1 MKCRIVLLERLYA
14 ALLVKKCIQNNEEE
28 MEMKEMFKIDTAGEN
43 IVYTDTDLNV
53 EFCVPANDCSG
64 MKYTQEI
71 SPLNEKEDIKKAFLS
86 PVSGKRL
93 SEIAKERKSKTA
105 AVLISDA
112 TRGIPNAVLAAHVI
126 RELEEGGLKLKDI
139 TFFVAIGVHRPATEA
154 EMKTALGD
162 FYGKV
167 KIENHTPF
175 EKNNLIFLGKT
186 STGTPVSVNK
196 RAYECDLHIQIGKV
210 EPHEFAGFSGGRK
223 SVLPGIS
230 SEETIHYNHRPEM
243 IMDERATIGNLE
255 DNPVNIDMIET
266 AEWFRIDYGVNC
278 ILNNEMK
285 LAAVFT
291 GGMLE
296 SHSAAVN
303 YVKKYLGVTVPKADI
318 IVTTPGQPLDIDFY
332 QALKAVIGLT
342 GVLDNQVVL
351 LYCGCK
357 EGINSP
363 DMLRAFSSS
372 DNLDEVIKYTIDN
385 YEIQMDHV
393 LLTSKI
399 LKKNVKIVL
408 CCPNVDDENAKICL
422 CFQKKIQIKQ
432 CSLHIN

>member
-1 MKCRIVLLERLYA
+1 
-14 ALLVKKCIQNNEEE
+14 
-28 MEMKEMFKIDTAGEN
+28 
-43 IVYTDTDLNV
+43 
-53 EFCVPANDCSG
+53 
-64 MKYTQEI
+64 
-71 SPLNEKEDIKKAFLS
+71 
-86 PVSGKRL
+86 
-93 SEIAKERKSKTA
+93 
-105 AVLISDA
+105 
-112 TRGIPNAVLAAHVI
+112 
-126 RELEEGGLKLKDI
+126 
-139 TFFVAIGVHRPATEA
+139 
-154 EMKTALGD
+154 
-162 FYGKV
+162 
-167 KIENHTPF
+167 
-175 EKNNLIFLGKT
+175 
-186 STGTPVSVNK
+186 
-196 RAYECDLHIQIGKV
+196 
-210 EPHEFAGFSGGRK
+210 
-223 SVLPGIS
+223 
-230 SEETIHYNHRPEM
+230 M

-332 QALKAVIGLT
+332 QALKAMIGLT

-408 CCPNVDDENAKICL
+408 CCPNVDDEDAKNMFMFPEKNPGKALQLAYKLTGKENPKVLFYPRPQTGLPRI
-422 CFQKKIQIKQ
+422 
-432 CSLHIN
+432 

>member
-1 MKCRIVLLERLYA
+1 
-14 ALLVKKCIQNNEEE
+14 
-28 MEMKEMFKIDTAGEN
+28 MFKYNIIDDEAIYE
-43 IVYTDTDLNV
+43 DTDLNV
-53 EFCVPANDCSG
+53 KFNVPARDCLG

-71 SPLNEKEDIKKAFLS
+71 SALDEKKDIEKAFCN

-93 SEIAKERKSKTA
+93 SEIAKEKKSKTA

-112 TRGIPNAVLAAHVI
+112 TRGIPNAILAAYVI
-126 RELEEGGLKLKDI
+126 RELEKGGLRLEDI
-139 TFFVAIGVHRPATEA
+139 TFFVAIGVHRPATEE

-175 EKNNLIFLGKT
+175 DKSNLIFLGKT

-230 SEETIHYNHRPEM
+230 SEETIHCNHRPEM

-255 DNPVNIDMIET
+255 NNPVNIDMIET

-296 SHSAAVN
+296 SHNAAVN
-303 YVKKYLGVTVPKADI
+303 YVKKYLGVTVPETDI
-318 IVTTPGQPLDIDFY
+318 IITTPGQPLDIDFY

-357 EGINSP
+357 EGVNSP

-408 CCPNVDDENAKICL
+408 CCPNVNDEDAKNMFMFPEKNPAKALQLVYKLTGKENPKVLFYPRPQTGLPRVCG
-422 CFQKKIQIKQ
+422 
-432 CSLHIN
+432 